1 MAEKQVAV
9 VEDGTVFV
17 LQAGMP
23 LYVKTADI
31 CAMTGKTNQWIGELT
46 KQGVLN
52 KEQTAQGSLYELRR
66 NVRAYCQ
73 MLEARVKETDEE
85 TERLDADKAKAE
97 TQIKQ
102 ARAIVAVMEANELK
116 GKMHRSEDV
125 QAITEDLVYTI
136 RSLLIAL
143 PGRLAVDVAEAEDA
157 AETATI
163 IRNEVHKLMDE
174 LANYRYDPRRYEE
187 RVRERKSWEAL
198 ETDDDEEG

>member
-1 MAEKQVAV
+1 MAEKPEAIVGGGAV
-9 VEDGTVFV
+9 HV

-23 LYVKTADI
+23 IYVKTADI

-52 KEQTAQGSLYELRR
+52 KEQTGQGSLYELRR
-66 NVRAYCQ
+66 NIRAYCE

-102 ARAIVAVMEANELK
+102 ARAVIAIMEANELK

-125 QAITEDLVYTI
+125 QAITEDLVYAI

-163 IRNEVHKLMDE
+163 IRNEVHKLMEE
-174 LANYRYDPRRYEE
+174 LSNYRYDPKRYEE

-198 ETDDDEEG
+198 EDDEEE

>member
-1 MAEKQVAV
+1 MAEKPEAIVGGGAV
-9 VEDGTVFV
+9 YV

-23 LYVKTADI
+23 IYVKTADI

-52 KEQTAQGSLYELRR
+52 KEQTGQGSLYELRR
-66 NVRAYCQ
+66 NIRAYCE

-85 TERLDADKAKAE
+85 AERLDADKAKAE

-102 ARAIVAVMEANELK
+102 ARAVIAIMEANELK

-125 QAITEDLVYTI
+125 QAITEDLVYAI

-163 IRNEVHKLMDE
+163 IRNEVHKLMEE
-174 LANYRYDPRRYEE
+174 LSNYRYDPKRYEE

-198 ETDDDEEG
+198 EDDEEE

>member
-1 MAEKQVAV
+1 VAEKPEAIVGGGAV
-9 VEDGTVFV
+9 HV

-23 LYVKTADI
+23 IYVKTADI

-46 KQGVLN
+46 KQGILN
-52 KEQTAQGSLYELRR
+52 KEATQNGSLYELRR
-66 NVRAYCQ
+66 NIRAYCE

-85 TERLDADKAKAE
+85 AERLDADKAKAE

-102 ARAIVAVMEANELK
+102 ARAVIAIMEANELK

-125 QAITEDLVYTI
+125 QAITEDLVYAI

-163 IRNEVHKLMDE
+163 IRNEVHKLMEE
-174 LANYRYDPRRYEE
+174 LSNYRYDPKRYEE

-198 ETDDDEEG
+198 EDDEEE

>member
-1 MAEKQVAV
+1 MAEKPEAIVGGGAV
-9 VEDGTVFV
+9 HV

-23 LYVKTADI
+23 IYVKTADI

-52 KEQTAQGSLYELRR
+52 KEQTGQGSLYELRR
-66 NVRAYCQ
+66 NIRAYCE

-85 TERLDADKAKAE
+85 AERLDADKAKAE

-102 ARAIVAVMEANELK
+102 ARAVIAIMEANELK

-125 QAITEDLVYTI
+125 QAITEDLVYAI

-163 IRNEVHKLMDE
+163 IRNEVHKLMEE
-174 LANYRYDPRRYEE
+174 LSNYRYDPKRYEE

-198 ETDDDEEG
+198 EDDEEE

>member
-1 MAEKQVAV
+1 VAEKPEAIVGGGAV
-9 VEDGTVFV
+9 HV

-23 LYVKTADI
+23 IYVKTADI

-52 KEQTAQGSLYELRR
+52 KEQTGQGSLYELRR
-66 NVRAYCQ
+66 NIRAYCE

-102 ARAIVAVMEANELK
+102 ARAVIAIMEANELK

-125 QAITEDLVYTI
+125 QAITEDLVYAI

-163 IRNEVHKLMDE
+163 IRNEVHKLMEE
-174 LANYRYDPRRYEE
+174 LSNYRYDPKRYEE

-198 ETDDDEEG
+198 EDDEEE

>member
-1 MAEKQVAV
+1 VAEKPEAIVGGGAV
-9 VEDGTVFV
+9 HV

-23 LYVKTADI
+23 IYVKTADI

-52 KEQTAQGSLYELRR
+52 KEQTGQGSLYELRR
-66 NVRAYCQ
+66 NIRAYCE

-85 TERLDADKAKAE
+85 AERLDADKAKAE

-102 ARAIVAVMEANELK
+102 ARAVIAIMEANELK

-125 QAITEDLVYTI
+125 QAITEDLVYAI

-163 IRNEVHKLMDE
+163 IRNEVHKLMEE
-174 LANYRYDPRRYEE
+174 LSNYRYDPKRYEE

-198 ETDDDEEG
+198 EDDEEE

>member
-1 MAEKQVAV
+1 MAEKPEAIVGGGAV
-9 VEDGTVFV
+9 HV

-23 LYVKTADI
+23 IYVKTADI

-52 KEQTAQGSLYELRR
+52 KEQTGQGSLYELRR
-66 NVRAYCQ
+66 NIRAYCE

-85 TERLDADKAKAE
+85 AERLDADKAKAE

-102 ARAIVAVMEANELK
+102 ARAVIAIMEANELK

-125 QAITEDLVYTI
+125 QAITEDLVYAI
-136 RSLLIAL
+136 RSQLIAL

-163 IRNEVHKLMDE
+163 IRNEVHKLMEE
-174 LANYRYDPRRYEE
+174 LSNYRYDPKRYEE

-198 ETDDDEEG
+198 EDDEEE